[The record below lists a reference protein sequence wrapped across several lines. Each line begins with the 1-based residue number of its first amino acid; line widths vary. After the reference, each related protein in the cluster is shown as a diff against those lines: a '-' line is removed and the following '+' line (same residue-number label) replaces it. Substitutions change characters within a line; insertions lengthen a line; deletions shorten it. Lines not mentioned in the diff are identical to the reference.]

1 MLYPPWLLKHR
12 ILFSSSFFLFLFKPL
27 LSRPPLS
34 SNLLLSLRHQDTPNC
49 QAKSLLTS
57 DQWSSPV
64 SLRKLSLLSQPA
76 SHPPLTY
83 VTAVVSTVS
92 LPPSNPP
99 STLQVVIFWKIKF
112 EDVSLLIT
120 SFTKQNNDMAWQ
132 RSLAAY
138 PNIIFPLLFQNP
150 DCQLGTSSP
159 PKKDHIS
166 SFPCSRYL
174 CQSAGHCD

>member
-1 MLYPPWLLKHR
+1 MLSAAFDTIDHSLDLEILYPPWLLKHC

-34 SNLLLSLRHQDTPNC
+34 SNLLLSLWHQDTPNC

-57 DQWSSPV
+57 DQWPSPV

-76 SHPPLTY
+76 SHPPLIY

-120 SFTKQNNDMAWQ
+120 SFTKQTMT
-132 RSLAAY
+132 RH
-138 PNIIFPLLFQNP
+138 
-150 DCQLGTSSP
+150 GR
-159 PKKDHIS
+159 DH
-166 SFPCSRYL
+166 
-174 CQSAGHCD
+174 